1 MVPRSQCKNAL
12 LTLINLVIQFLKVD
26 SVYLKHNNATY
37 VDQPLSTEAMNIN
50 PFAVIINEG
59 TIDLSTIIR

>member
-1 MVPRSQCKNAL
+1 M
-12 LTLINLVIQFLKVD
+12 TLINLVIQFLKVD